1 MIGDWIDESVDLIN
15 ELQQCT
21 CEWGQ
26 PDREPDP
33 RTRPTRGEARRD
45 GEAMADFQGP
55 MALAKCQVSACV
67 YVCGCV
73 YVYTCVC
80 VCVFVCESVCVCVCV
95 FA

>member
-55 MALAKCQVSACV
+55 MAFAKCQVSACV
-67 YVCGCV
+67 CMCGC
-73 YVYTCVC
+73 
-80 VCVFVCESVCVCVCV
+80 VCVCVCV
-95 FA
+95 CVCKFY